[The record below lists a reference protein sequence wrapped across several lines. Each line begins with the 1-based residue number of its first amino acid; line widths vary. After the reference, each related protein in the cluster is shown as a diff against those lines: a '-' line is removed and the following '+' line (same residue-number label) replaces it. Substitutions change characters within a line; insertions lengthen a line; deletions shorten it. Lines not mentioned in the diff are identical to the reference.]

1 MKRMINQELLLN
13 QLVKVIVRKYGGN
26 VKMVMNIKDM
36 YIMKE
41 MVVVDVLFVKN

>member
-13 QLVKVIVRKYGGN
+13 RLVKVTVRKYGGN